1 MYPRFVEQ
9 RIRDALADTR
19 VVLVSGP
26 RQSGKTTLG
35 RKLANGGMTYL
46 TLDNATVL
54 DAAHSDPVG
63 FVRGL
68 DRAII
73 DEVQRAPG
81 LMLALKESVDADRR
95 PGRFLLTGSAD
106 LMLLPRVAD
115 SLAGRM
121 EVMRLFPLAQCEIR
135 GANSGFL
142 SAVFAGE
149 VPHVAEAMVG
159 HDLITAVLAGGY
171 PEALTRRSW
180 MRRQDWYA
188 GYVDAIV
195 QRDVRDVA
203 QVDQLQQMPK
213 LLRVLGE
220 HSGQLVNY
228 SGIGASLG
236 MNHVTTQKYVGVFES
251 LFLVRTLPPW
261 HDNQLKRL
269 TKTPKLHF
277 LDAGL
282 LAALRDLTPDRLR
295 ADRTPFGALLETF
308 VLAELRKLAS
318 WADGRFEFSHF
329 RDKEQNEVDIII
341 ENRQGRVVGIEVKAA
356 ATVTS
361 SDFNGLRKL
370 ADACGDRFVLGLVL
384 HDHDKIVPF
393 GSRLAAAPIS
403 ALWT

>member
-9 RIRDALADTR
+9 RIRDPLVDTR

-54 DAAHSDPVG
+54 DAARSDPVG

-95 PGRFLLTGSAD
+95 PGRFLLTGSAN

-135 GANSGFL
+135 GVNSGFL
-142 SAVFAGE
+142 SAAFAGE

-159 HDLITAVLAGGY
+159 QDLVTAVLAGGY

-308 VLAELRKLAS
+308 VLAELQKLAS

-341 ENRQGRVVGIEVKAA
+341 EDRRGRVVGVEVKAA

>member
-9 RIRDALADTR
+9 RIRDALVDTR

-54 DAAHSDPVG
+54 DAARSDPVG

-95 PGRFLLTGSAD
+95 PGRFLLTGSAN

-135 GANSGFL
+135 GVNSGFL
-142 SAVFAGE
+142 SAAFAGE

-159 HDLITAVLAGGY
+159 QDLVTAVLAGGY

-308 VLAELRKLAS
+308 VLAELQKLAS

-341 ENRQGRVVGIEVKAA
+341 EDRRGRVVGVEVKAA